1 MQCFLL
7 KKNFEIRYFFQRFVY
22 DFLPKT
28 AGRHQMCDDPRQRR
42 PVSAF
47 SGGIRTRAPLP
58 ADWMN
63 FGDNKA
69 WRSHAFTSNRDDTI
83 HITPTF
89 MIGLKTS
96 SFGGWYALM
105 EKRAP
110 VRRFTALSMHAD
122 AVLESN
128 ILSGERSTP
137 RFWQWYIFIFHLPF
151 WTLLRNKIA
160 PKSDIMNRTK

>member
-7 KKNFEIRYFFQRFVY
+7 KKNLKIRHFFQRFVY

-28 AGRHQMCDDPRQRR
+28 AGRHQMCDDPSQQR
-42 PVSAF
+42 PANTF

-96 SFGGWYALM
+96 SFGG
-105 EKRAP
+105 
-110 VRRFTALSMHAD
+110 
-122 AVLESN
+122 
-128 ILSGERSTP
+128 
-137 RFWQWYIFIFHLPF
+137 
-151 WTLLRNKIA
+151 
-160 PKSDIMNRTK
+160 

>member
-7 KKNFEIRYFFQRFVY
+7 KTNFKIRHFFQRFVY

-28 AGRHQMCDDPRQRR
+28 AIRHQMCDDPSQQR
-42 PVSAF
+42 PANTF
-47 SGGIRTRAPLP
+47 SGGMRTRAPLP

-128 ILSGERSTP
+128 TLSGERSTP
-137 RFWQWYIFIFHLPF
+137 WFWQWGIFIFHLPF
-151 WTLLRNKIA
+151 WMLLRNKIA
-160 PKSDIMNRTK
+160 PKSDNESD